1 MGASDKL
8 KAIMKH
14 KKIKQ
19 AELAEITGKDSQS
32 LRNMLYRDNMTY
44 ATIEQLADALGC
56 DIVFI
61 DRKTRKQY
69 R

>member
-8 KAIMKH
+8 KAVMKH
-14 KKIKQ
+14 KHIKQ
-19 AELAEITGKDSQS
+19 AELAEKTGKDPQV

-56 DIVFI
+56 DVVLI
-61 DRKTRKQY
+61 DRKTRKQF